1 MAAPQISV
9 IDDGRRL
16 SVTLE
21 DGSRRAV
28 AVETLWSQCPGASAR
43 RRHID
48 GRNAAPPDVRVTAA
62 TEVGYGLHIAF
73 SADTRG
79 GVFPWPMLVELST
92 RPTIEDFITP
102 LGGA

>member
-21 DGSRRAV
+21 NGRQRAV
-28 AVETLWSQCPGASAR
+28 AVEMLWSECPGASAR
-43 RRHID
+43 RRRID
-48 GRNAAPPDVRVTAA
+48 GSNAVPTNIRVTAV

-73 SADTRG
+73 SADARG